1 MNTFLGSSFLGECN
15 KCTPLQHIK
24 GGLFLNWGKTHKK
37 KLERFEIG
45 IDNSPGAT
53 ISVITI
59 IISALQRVANSRIS
73 KTPLASAHATLF
85 FFFFCT
91 DFLFVAAF
99 TFCICW
105 RRHLRFVFMQ
115 YNSQTYRHPLIKS
128 FSLICALF
136 FLAVYSHPKRYTPS
150 FFGNK
155 LFFAKCRRVVFA

>member
-85 FFFFCT
+85 FFFFVLIS
-91 DFLFVAAF
+91 FLWLLLLSAFAGGGIFVLF
-99 TFCICW
+99 LCNII
-105 RRHLRFVFMQ
+105 RRP
-115 YNSQTYRHPLIKS
+115 T
-128 FSLICALF
+128 A
-136 FLAVYSHPKRYTPS
+136 TP
-150 FFGNK
+150 
-155 LFFAKCRRVVFA
+155 